1 MTDGEG
7 PWKSPSFKRWAEE
20 EEENRRPWGQVTPER
35 SEEEEGM
42 DGGEDGRAHTCYTSR
57 PGTRGPLCPGGQG
70 LGVNANSWR
79 QETPGRKRKERDP
92 GASQEE
98 EELKGYCRSESRP
111 VGPLRK
117 SREGWGR
124 RVEMDEQ
131 GSDPGSLCPCI
142 PSFQPHQHLYSSKG
156 CSLSAFLPE
165 QRRG

>member
-1 MTDGEG
+1 M
-7 PWKSPSFKRWAEE
+7 
-20 EEENRRPWGQVTPER
+20 
-35 SEEEEGM
+35 
-42 DGGEDGRAHTCYTSR
+42 
-57 PGTRGPLCPGGQG
+57 
-70 LGVNANSWR
+70 NSWR
-79 QETPGRKRKERDP
+79 QETSGRKRKERDP

-131 GSDPGSLCPCI
+131 GSDPGSLCPRI
-142 PSFQPHQHLYSSKG
+142 LSFQPHQHLYSSKG
-156 CSLSAFLPE
+156 CSLGAFLPE